1 MKRSYRLTAL
11 ALMAA
16 VATTPAVAGWK
27 LVPAQAPT
35 AVAKGKLTVTPDSA
49 WNRWSVRPIKKGEIW
64 TLDGTQLNEV
74 YFVTGLIPGETLY
87 RDAKKKDNPLP
98 QFRAGMQLTDL
109 PDFFESSNRV
119 VLNTSLFKITAV
131 EPYRL
136 GGHDG
141 VKFSYEYGVDG
152 SALIRKGIAA
162 ATVVGG
168 QLHLISYTAP
178 ALHYFERDRAKAEAL
193 MASAKF

>member
-1 MKRSYRLTAL
+1 
-11 ALMAA
+11 
-16 VATTPAVAGWK
+16 
-27 LVPAQAPT
+27 
-35 AVAKGKLTVTPDSA
+35 VAKGKLTVTPDSA
-49 WNRWSVRPIKKGEIW
+49 WNRWTVRPIKKGEIW
-64 TLDGTQLNEV
+64 TLDGVQLNEV

-119 VLNTSLFKITAV
+119 VLGTSLFKVTGV
-131 EPYRL
+131 EPYRIS
-136 GGHDG
+136 GHDG
-141 VKFSYEYGVDG
+141 VKFAYEYGVDG
-152 SALIRKGIAA
+152 SALIRKGIAV

-178 ALHYFERDRAKAEAL
+178 SLHYFERDRAKAEAL
-193 MASAKF
+193 MASAKL